1 MVAALPPEHDE
12 PGFTPIRP
20 VDVQPLGAPRPDS
33 PSPSSSS
40 PSAGPHP
47 AAQEAPGV
55 AARTV
60 LIAAIV
66 LVVLGLA
73 LMAGLQ
79 WLNRPPAPSAAQ
91 PAATASAPAEA
102 DDPADPD
109 DGAPP
114 AGTATPA
121 PWDNPEALQARARA
135 QALADTLAERITAL
149 EARAVT
155 QWAAAPF
162 AAAQA
167 QQAAAEAQMR
177 ARQFSAAAEQYAAA
191 DAAFAALQTRVPEVL
206 REALNAAD
214 GALQTGDAEA
224 AGRAVALA
232 TAIDGDS
239 AAVQAV
245 AARLTTLPEV
255 MARLRAAEA
264 AEQAGDLPGAEQ
276 GFRDAVAVD
285 GEMQRAREGLARV
298 GGVQAKARFQQVM
311 GEALTALDAARFEA
325 AEAALSRAAALR
337 PGDAAV
343 RAAQSRLADARRAQR
358 IDGLMQQASAA
369 VADERWDAAAQHYQA
384 VLAEDAHRAEAQAG
398 LRMAQPRAALAAQ
411 MHTLISQPQR
421 LYAPAV
427 QAEAEQLLASAQAI
441 APAGPRLRG
450 QISAL
455 QAQLAAARTPVA
467 VRLTSDGATE
477 VTVYRVGDQGRFT
490 DRQLQLLPGRYI
502 AVGARRGYRDVRV
515 EFEVTPG
522 QPVTVAIRA
531 EDAL

>member
-33 PSPSSSS
+33 PSPSPSSSS
-40 PSAGPHP
+40 PSPGPHP

-79 WLNRPPAPSAAQ
+79 WLNRPPAPAASGA
-91 PAATASAPAEA
+91 AATASAPAEA
-102 DDPADPD
+102 DDPAD
-109 DGAPP
+109 GAPP
-114 AGTATPA
+114 AVTATPA

-214 GALQTGDAEA
+214 AALQTGDAEA
-224 AGRAVALA
+224 AGRWHWPQPLMA
-232 TAIDGDS
+232 TA
-239 AAVQAV
+239 
-245 AARLTTLPEV
+245 P
-255 MARLRAAEA
+255 
-264 AEQAGDLPGAEQ
+264 PC
-276 GFRDAVAVD
+276 
-285 GEMQRAREGLARV
+285 
-298 GGVQAKARFQQVM
+298 
-311 GEALTALDAARFEA
+311 
-325 AEAALSRAAALR
+325 R
-337 PGDAAV
+337 PWPHA
-343 RAAQSRLADARRAQR
+343 
-358 IDGLMQQASAA
+358 
-369 VADERWDAAAQHYQA
+369 
-384 VLAEDAHRAEAQAG
+384 
-398 LRMAQPRAALAAQ
+398 
-411 MHTLISQPQR
+411 
-421 LYAPAV
+421 
-427 QAEAEQLLASAQAI
+427 
-441 APAGPRLRG
+441 
-450 QISAL
+450 
-455 QAQLAAARTPVA
+455 
-467 VRLTSDGATE
+467 
-477 VTVYRVGDQGRFT
+477 
-490 DRQLQLLPGRYI
+490 
-502 AVGARRGYRDVRV
+502 
-515 EFEVTPG
+515 
-522 QPVTVAIRA
+522 
-531 EDAL
+531 